1 MGSCRGH
8 RARGASPKAGRQRPY
23 VATTE
28 QVWALY
34 DAMPDHLRPA
44 ILLGAFVGLRLAETC
59 GLRTTDVDFMRG
71 IVHPAIQ
78 YPNDPLKSEIS
89 RTAVPIPRSL
99 ALELSAHVAAFPGEG
114 SGCSST
120 SGATNSPRTLQ
131 RHFTQARDAVPGL
144 TPAFRYHD
152 LRALPRLAADR
163 LRCRREGG
171 PGSVS
176 ARLGQDDAGHLQPPL
191 AGFRRQHPR
200 SSECGAGRS

>member
-114 SGCSST
+114 EWLLFNEWGDQLPAHAATPLHSGPRRSARADARLPLPRP
-120 SGATNSPRTLQ
+120 SGTTSPR
-131 RHFTQARDAVPGL
+131 
-144 TPAFRYHD
+144 
-152 LRALPRLAADR
+152 
-163 LRCRREGG
+163 C
-171 PGSVS
+171 
-176 ARLGQDDAGHLQPPL
+176 
-191 AGFRRQHPR
+191 
-200 SSECGAGRS
+200 